1 MSGPVTAGRVAAEPA
16 AGIATRPGRR
26 HVQAARSASAS
37 AAGRSTWVER
47 SDVVAGMWMS
57 QVRT

>member
-1 MSGPVTAGRVAAEPA
+1 MSGPVPAGRVAADA
-16 AGIATRPGRR
+16 ATAIGTRPGRR
-26 HVQAARSASAS
+26 HVQAVRSACAS

-57 QVRT
+57 QVRA